1 MPYREMDR
9 ATLDREYNARATV
22 ADIAPIL
29 AEYRARTEAAR
40 RDLPCLLDIPYG
52 PSEPERLDIFPA
64 TGATSPAPVF
74 VFIHG
79 GYWRLLDAADSGFM
93 APALTAAGCCVVAV
107 NYALSPAASLDEI
120 VRQCRAALAWVHGNI
135 ARHGGDPARI
145 HVSGSSAGGHLA
157 AMLAAGGDWPAGLG
171 LPPHPVAGATL
182 LSGLFELEPVR
193 LCHPNDWL
201 ALDAAAAARNSPALL
216 PPPRPGLPVVLSV
229 ADTETAEFKRQT
241 RDQAERY
248 RQAGCAVTLVPAPPA
263 SNHFDIVFQLCDSGT
278 PLCRAVLDAMW
289 S

>member
-1 MPYREMDR
+1 MPYRDMDR

-40 RDLPCLLDIPYG
+40 RELPCLLNIPYG
-52 PSEPERLDIFPA
+52 PGEPERLDIFPA
-64 TGATSPAPVF
+64 ANTTGPAPVF

-93 APALTAAGCCVVAV
+93 APALTAAGCCVVVV
-107 NYALSPAASLDEI
+107 NYALAPGATLDEI
-120 VRQCRAALAWVHGNI
+120 VRQCRAALAWLHGNI

-145 HVSGSSAGGHLA
+145 HVGGSSAGGHLA
-157 AMLAAGGDWPAGLG
+157 AMLAAGGDWPAGFG

-201 ALDAAAAARNSPALL
+201 ALDAAAAARNAPALL

-229 ADTETAEFKRQT
+229 AETETAEFKRQT
-241 RDQAERY
+241 HDQAGRY
-248 RQAGCAVTLVPAPPA
+248 RQAGCAVTLVPPPPA
-263 SNHFDIVFQLCDSGT
+263 SNHFDIVFQLCDSNT
-278 PLCRAVLDAMW
+278 PLCRAVLDAMRG
-289 S
+289 

>member
-1 MPYREMDR
+1 MPYRDMDR

-22 ADIAPIL
+22 PDIAPIM

-52 PSEPERLDIFPA
+52 PSGAERLDVFPA
-64 TGATSPAPVF
+64 AGASGPAPVF
-74 VFIHG
+74 VYIHG
-79 GYWRLLDAADSGFM
+79 GYWRMLDAADSGFM

-107 NYALSPAASLDEI
+107 NYALAPGATLDGI
-120 VRQCRAALAWVHGNI
+120 VRQCRAALAWVQANI

-145 HVSGSSAGGHLA
+145 HVGGSSAGGHLA
-157 AMLAAGGDWPAGLG
+157 AMLAAGGDWPAGFG

-182 LSGLFELEPVR
+182 LSGLFELEPLR

-216 PPPRPGLPVVLSV
+216 PMPRPGLPVVLSV
-229 ADTETAEFKRQT
+229 AETETAEFKRQT

-263 SNHFDIVFQLCDSGT
+263 SNHFDIVFQLCDGTT
-278 PLCRAVLDAMW
+278 PLCRAVLGAVRG
-289 S
+289 

>member
-1 MPYREMDR
+1 MPYRDMDR

-22 ADIAPIL
+22 ADIAPIM

-40 RDLPCLLDIPYG
+40 RDLPCLLNIPYG
-52 PSEPERLDIFPA
+52 PTEPERLDVFPA
-64 TGATSPAPVF
+64 AGTGGPAPVF

-93 APALTAAGCCVVAV
+93 APVFTAAGCCVVAV
-107 NYALSPAASLDEI
+107 NYALAPGATLDEI
-120 VRQCRAALAWVHGNI
+120 VRQCRAALAWVHANI

-157 AMLAAGGDWPAGLG
+157 AMLAAGGDWPAGFG

-182 LSGLFELEPVR
+182 LSGLFELEPLR

-216 PPPRPGLPVVLSV
+216 PPPRPDLPVVLSV
-229 ADTETAEFKRQT
+229 AATETAEFKRQT
-241 RDQAERY
+241 RDQAAFY
-248 RQAGCAVTLVPAPPA
+248 RRAGCAVTLVPAPAA
-263 SNHFDIVFQLCDSGT
+263 SNHFDIVFELCDPGT
-278 PLCRAVLDAMW
+278 PLCRAVLAAMRG
-289 S
+289 